1 MSMKFYS
8 ITGLLTLLLLAAG
21 QASLAAVDET
31 QEFNIVTQAVPVHLV
46 PIKTVSNFRDL
57 GGYANNEGRVTRS
70 GILYRSGEFSR
81 LSRHEQRLLNGL
93 GISKIVDFRSA
104 EERQRSPSRWHDEA
118 TRPDVLLL
126 SIGDSAA
133 DWSSALSQQLQQG
146 GFTEAELNNT
156 FIDMYANVPLENSTE
171 YAALFAAILAN
182 DGAPLLFHCTAGKDR
197 TGIAAAL
204 ILSALNVPRE
214 TIMQDYM
221 ATNATVDIE
230 RMAAMLARIFSR
242 QSGVEI
248 SEQSIRP
255 MLIVEPIY
263 LETTFIAIESEFGS
277 VDNYLRQALGLSD
290 ADRAELQQLL
300 LN

>member
-1 MSMKFYS
+1 MKFHS
-8 ITGLLTLLLLAAG
+8 ITGLLTGFFLAAG
-21 QASLAAVDET
+21 QASFAAVDESQGLNT
-31 QEFNIVTQAVPVHLV
+31 VTQAAPVHLV
-46 PIKTVSNFRDL
+46 PITTVSNFRDL

-81 LSRHEQRLLNGL
+81 LSRREQPILNGL
-93 GISKIVDFRSA
+93 GISKMVDFRSA
-104 EERQRSPSRWHDEA
+104 EERQRSPSSWHDEA
-118 TRPDVLLL
+118 TRPDILLL
-126 SIGDSAA
+126 SIGGSAA

-146 GFTEAELNNT
+146 GFTESELNNI
-156 FIDMYANVPLENSTE
+156 FIDMYANVPLENSAE
-171 YAALFAAILAN
+171 YAALFDVILAN

-214 TIMQDYM
+214 TIMQDFM
-221 ATNATVDIE
+221 ATNATVDLE
-230 RMAAMLARIFSR
+230 HMAAMLARIFSS
-242 QSGVEI
+242 QSSTDI

-255 MLIVEPIY
+255 MLMVEPVY
-263 LETTFIAIESEFGS
+263 LETTFITIESEFGS

-290 ADRAELQQLL
+290 ADRAELQLLL

>member
-1 MSMKFYS
+1 
-8 ITGLLTLLLLAAG
+8 
-21 QASLAAVDET
+21 
-31 QEFNIVTQAVPVHLV
+31 VPVHLV

-81 LSRHEQRLLNGL
+81 LSRHEQSLLNGL

-255 MLIVEPIY
+255 MLMVEPIY